1 MMSEFFTEILCERGN
16 RLVIF
21 IDELDRC
28 KPTYAIKLLE
38 QIKHYMMDD
47 RITFVFSVNLEQLQH
62 TIKCY
67 YGADFDASRYL
78 DRFFDF
84 RIDWPVLTYNGG

>member
-1 MMSEFFTEILCERGN
+1 M
-16 RLVIF
+16 
-21 IDELDRC
+21 
-28 KPTYAIKLLE
+28 
-38 QIKHYMMDD
+38 
-47 RITFVFSVNLEQLQH
+47 FSVNLDQLQH

-84 RIDWPVLTYNGG
+84 RIDLPAPDMDKFFEELSLEKTIIQKLY